1 MLHPV
6 IYIKDFAL
14 RGRWSI
20 AKMVKQAL
28 ACRRRR
34 LEQKTT
40 RHTMLRMVL
49 LSKIAGLD
57 NDPLQTGR
65 ACKEYLVDP
74 ML

>member
-1 MLHPV
+1 MLHPI
-6 IYIKDFAL
+6 IYLKDFAL

-20 AKMVKQAL
+20 ATMVKRAL

-40 RHTMLRMVL
+40 RHTMPRMVL
-49 LSKIAGLD
+49 LSKIVGLD
-57 NDPLQTGR
+57 KDPLRTGR

>member
-1 MLHPV
+1 
-6 IYIKDFAL
+6 
-14 RGRWSI
+14 
-20 AKMVKQAL
+20 MVKQAL